1 MLDINIYNIFIINY
15 DVVIITE
22 ENYDALYAKAKG
34 IIGDTEVDFY
44 IEKEA
49 CNDNNLK
56 CPVQQGLAQVYRAE
70 VFVKE
75 ASLVS

>member
-1 MLDINIYNIFIINY
+1 
-15 DVVIITE
+15 
-22 ENYDALYAKAKG
+22 
-34 IIGDTEVDFY
+34 VDFY

-75 ASLVS
+75 ASLVSKTNVYYLTFVNMSW